1 MTETEQEIQQDDVV
15 LPFRA
20 VKSGI
25 NGRLVR
31 IGSAVDEV
39 LGRHDYPEPVARV
52 LGEALTLA
60 AMLGAALKFQSKFIL
75 QTKTDG
81 PIDFLVVDYV
91 APGAIRGYASFDEK
105 RVSEWQALGSDDQGM
120 LLGKGHMAMTID
132 PLDQDMSRYQGV
144 VALDNDR
151 LLDAAHTYFRQSE
164 QLPTFATVAIA
175 KHYVK
180 DGVVGSNGS
189 GEGRGE
195 WHWRA
200 GGLIVQNL
208 ASQGGNK
215 DESVDAQAAREEA
228 GLLFG
233 EDDDDWARVRLLS
246 STVEDH
252 ELLDPLLSSEDLL
265 YRLFHEEGIRIFDPH
280 VLEAKCQCSRARI
293 ENIIDQFSD
302 DELEAMLDEQGKV
315 VVTCEFCT
323 ARYSFEGP
331 DAG

>member
-1 MTETEQEIQQDDVV
+1 MTEIEQEIQQDDVV

-31 IGSAVDEV
+31 IGSAVDVV
-39 LGRHDYPEPVARV
+39 LSRHNYPEPVARV

-60 AMLGAALKFQSKFIL
+60 AMLGAALKFQSKLII

-105 RVSEWQALGSDDQGM
+105 RVSEWQALGRDDQGA

-132 PLDQDMSRYQGV
+132 PADQDMSRYQGV
-144 VALDNDR
+144 VALENDR
-151 LLDAAHTYFRQSE
+151 LLDAAHTYFKQSE

-180 DGVVGSNGS
+180 DGTEGGN

-208 ASQGGNK
+208 ASQGGIQ
-215 DESVDAQAAREEA
+215 DESADAQAAREEA

-265 YRLFHEEGIRIFDPH
+265 YRLFHEEGIRTFDPH
-280 VLEAKCQCSRARI
+280 ALEAKCQCSRARI
-293 ENIIDQFSD
+293 ENIIGQFSA
-302 DELEAMLDEQGKV
+302 DELEAMRDEQGNV

-323 ARYSFEGP
+323 ARYIFEAP
-331 DAG
+331 DLG